1 MKILDNKAVWILLL
15 CSFLIQNNSFA
26 QTDGEND
33 IRTITTSVPFLLIPP
48 DATSGGMGD
57 VGVSSIP
64 NANSMHHNAAKFAFL
79 EQSLGVTISYSP
91 WLKGLVNDINLNY
104 ISGYKKL
111 DKNQTIAFSLRYFTM
126 GNITFTN
133 EIGEEI
139 GQFKPNE
146 FAIDGSYARKLGD
159 NISGAVS
166 LRYIYSNLTGAFYA
180 GGAETKPG
188 MAVASDVS
196 VYYQKDV
203 DLGDIDGQFAFGANV
218 SNIGNK
224 ISYTDDIIRDFIP
237 INLRFGPR
245 LTLYLDDYNTLSLM
259 FDINKLMVP
268 TPPIYARDSSGQ
280 AIPDGNGSYE
290 IESGKDPNRSV
301 VSGMFGSF
309 TDAPFGLKEELREIY
324 YSFGAEYWYDK
335 QFALRTGFFYEHPT
349 KGNRKFMT
357 LGAGLKYN
365 VFRLDF
371 SYLVPIGDQRN
382 PLENTL
388 RFTLY
393 FDFDAFKNQ
402 DEQPIN

>member
-1 MKILDNKAVWILLL
+1 MRSLINKAIHTTIILVLTL
-15 CSFLIQNNSFA
+15 SISVLYA
-26 QTDGEND
+26 QTDGEDD
-33 IRTITTSVPFLLIPP
+33 IRTITTSVPFLLISP

-57 VGVSSIP
+57 IGVASMP
-64 NANSMHHNAAKFAFL
+64 DANSMHFNAAKFAFI
-79 EQSLGVTISYSP
+79 EKNIGFSVSYSP
-91 WLKGLVNDINLNY
+91 WLQGLVNDINLNY
-104 ISGYKKL
+104 LSGYKRID
-111 DKNQTIAFSLRYFTM
+111 DKQTIAASLRYFTM

-146 FAIDGSYARKLGD
+146 FAVDVAYARKLGD

-166 LRYIYSNLTGAFYA
+166 LRYIYSNLTGGQWA

-188 MAVASDVS
+188 MAIASDVS
-196 VYYQKDV
+196 VYYQKE
-203 DLGDIDGQFAFGANV
+203 IDFGEFDGEFAFGGSI

-245 LTLYLDDYNTLSLM
+245 VTLYLDEYNTLSFM
-259 FDINKLMVP
+259 ADINKLMVP
-268 TPPIYARDSSGQ
+268 TPPIYARDTNGQ

-290 IESGKDPNRSV
+290 ISDGKDPNRSV

-309 TDAPFGLKEELREIY
+309 IDAPFGAKEEFREFY
-324 YSFGAEYWYDK
+324 YSVGAEYWYDK

-349 KGNRKFMT
+349 KGNRKYLT
-357 LGAGLKYN
+357 LGAGLVYN

-393 FDFDAFKNQ
+393 FDFDAFQNQ
-402 DEQPIN
+402 ED